1 MEENSGAAEDATA
14 ERICCPNDKSGSW
27 LAPSSLDLASISL
40 THFWRFNSCAI
51 SPIRQGIQVGNYV
64 GAAETGHQ
72 LLRCTCP
79 LSGAKRTFLLLT
91 KADMP
96 PNEPMRQFV

>member
-1 MEENSGAAEDATA
+1 MEEASGAAEDATA

-51 SPIRQGIQVGNYV
+51 SPIRQGIQVGITSALRDRTSAIALHMSAV
-64 GAAETGHQ
+64 G
-72 LLRCTCP
+72 
-79 LSGAKRTFLLLT
+79 S
-91 KADMP
+91 KADISAF
-96 PNEPMRQFV
+96 NQSGHASE